1 MYHVLLVDD
10 DMTNR
15 IGIRS
20 LLDWEEL
27 GFDVVGAVENGKA
40 ALEFLETATV
50 HLIITDMKMP
60 IMGGIRLI
68 SEIRKINNTIQII
81 AVSSYSDFD
90 LVREGFK
97 YGIEDY
103 LLKTELNPES
113 LKKLV
118 LKVKKKL
125 QESNIIEN
133 VTKEE
138 LFRDMVMNNRKS
150 VPPFWRTI
158 TALW

>member
-60 IMGGIRLI
+60 IMGG
-68 SEIRKINNTIQII
+68 
-81 AVSSYSDFD
+81 D
-90 LVREGFK
+90 
-97 YGIEDY
+97 
-103 LLKTELNPES
+103 
-113 LKKLV
+113 
-118 LKVKKKL
+118 
-125 QESNIIEN
+125 
-133 VTKEE
+133 
-138 LFRDMVMNNRKS
+138 
-150 VPPFWRTI
+150 
-158 TALW
+158 